1 MDGQDWEAVR
11 IRNQAAVRTMNQ
23 AGAAPHA
30 SNEVAKQAKIAAAET
45 PGRIK
50 TLTPEA
56 VRTIQDYRRVNE
68 LTQKQLDQKCSFPPH
83 TLQTLEARK
92 TGPTPRQLQILNQL
106 LKTGLT
112 LG

>member
-1 MDGQDWEAVR
+1 MDGQDWDIVR
-11 IRNQAAVRTMNQ
+11 IQNQANVRAMTQ
-23 AGAAPHA
+23 AGGAPRS
-30 SNEVAKQAKIAAAET
+30 SNEAAHAAKVAAAET

-56 VRTIQDYRRVNE
+56 VRAIQDYRRANE
-68 LTQKQLDQKCSFPPH
+68 LTQKQLDQKCSFPPN

-92 TGPTPRQLQILNQL
+92 TGPTPRQLQVLNQL